1 MENKYR
7 YKLQKG
13 SKKYSCPEC
22 SNKTFVR
29 YIDTNT
35 DSYLPEQYGRC
46 DRESKCLYHLN
57 PYKDG
62 YSKMVFEQER
72 GENSGNWKPQ
82 RPILRS
88 KPAPKRETVFI
99 PFDVFAQTRQGYEQ
113 NVFIQNLLSRVPFPF
128 QVKAIESVISQYNLG
143 TVCNGYRAGAITFPF
158 IDIGGNVRT
167 VQVKQFDQAN
177 HTTGTDFLHSII
189 EKHYIKRNEALPE
202 WLKAYKNNYKT
213 VSCLFGEHLLNKYPL
228 CPVALV
234 EAPKT
239 AVYCS
244 LYFGFPEQPENLLW
258 LAVYNLSSLNLD
270 KCKALQGKDVYLF
283 PDLSKDSKAFELW
296 SKKAKELSS
305 LLPGTRFKVSDL
317 LETLAPNELRQD
329 GADIADVLIKM
340 DWRKFRFTETLQKQT
355 LPKAGTTAAPK
366 SEKGE
371 NSEALKQTY
380 FLQAEHL
387 PQAEMLTYA
396 NIQNEKPVF
405 EKLKPQ
411 ELQELTKTYK
421 SWEQD
426 IKDLETYFSE
436 TTIKRAKNDGKTSI
450 KFNQCGTITDI
461 NLFIE
466 SHFATI
472 KNYEGNKTFEPFLQ
486 RLQTLKKICST

>member
-1 MENKYR
+1 MANEYR

-13 SKKYSCPEC
+13 SKKYTCPEC

-35 DSYLPEQYGRC
+35 GSYLPEQYGRC

-62 YSKMVFEQER
+62 YSKTVFEQER
-72 GENSGNWKPQ
+72 GENSGNGKPQ
-82 RPILRS
+82 LQMPRP
-88 KPAPKRETVFI
+88 KPAPKHELVCI
-99 PFDVFAQTRQGYEQ
+99 PFDVFAQTRQGYDQ

-128 QVKAIESVISQYNLG
+128 EVKAIESVISQYNLG
-143 TVCNGYRAGAITFPF
+143 TVCNGYRTGAITFPF
-158 IDIGGNVRT
+158 IDIGGNVRA
-167 VQVKQFDQAN
+167 VQAKKFDQAN
-177 HTTGTDFLHSII
+177 HTTATDFLHSII
-189 EKHYIKRNEALPE
+189 EKHHMKKNEALPE
-202 WLKAYKNNYKT
+202 WLKAYKNNDKT
-213 VSCLFGEHLLNKYPL
+213 VSCLFGEHLLNKYPF

-283 PDLSKDSKAFELW
+283 PDLSKDGKAFELW
-296 SKKAKELSS
+296 STKAKELSS
-305 LLPGTRFKVSDL
+305 LLPGTRFEVSDL
-317 LETLAPNELRQD
+317 LETLAQKELRQH

-340 DWRKFRFTETLQKQT
+340 DWRKFRFTETLQKQ
-355 LPKAGTTAAPK
+355 K

-371 NSEALKQTY
+371 NSEAPKQTY

-387 PQAEMLTYA
+387 PQAEMLIYP
-396 NIQNEKPVF
+396 NNRNEKPVF

-411 ELQELTKTYK
+411 ELQELAKTYK

-426 IKDLETYFSE
+426 IKDLETFFSE
-436 TTIKRAKNDGKTSI
+436 NTIKRAKNGGKTSI
-450 KFNQCGTITDI
+450 KLNKWSTITDVTK
-461 NLFIE
+461 FIE
-466 SHFATI
+466 SHFATV
-472 KNYEGNKTFEPFLQ
+472 KRNAGNKTFTPYLH
-486 RLQTLKKICST
+486 RLQELKNYLTIKLNWYEN

>member
-1 MENKYR
+1 
-7 YKLQKG
+7 
-13 SKKYSCPEC
+13 
-22 SNKTFVR
+22 
-29 YIDTNT
+29 
-35 DSYLPEQYGRC
+35 LPEQYGRC

-82 RPILRS
+82 RQIPRP
-88 KPAPKRETVFI
+88 KPTPKRETVFI

-128 QVKAIESVISQYNLG
+128 EVKAIESVISQYNLG

-189 EKHYIKRNEALPE
+189 EKHHIKRNEALPE
-202 WLKAYKNNYKT
+202 WLKAYKNNDKT

-244 LYFGFPEQPENLLW
+244 LYFGFPEQPESLLW
-258 LAVYNLSSLNLD
+258 LSVYNLSSLNLD

-283 PDLSKDSKAFELW
+283 PDLSKDGKAFELW
-296 SKKAKELSS
+296 SKKAKELST
-305 LLPGTRFKVSDL
+305 LLPGSRFEVSDL

-340 DWRKFRFTETLQKQT
+340 DWRKFRFTETLQKQ
-355 LPKAGTTAAPK
+355 K

-371 NSEALKQTY
+371 NSEAPKQTY

-387 PQAEMLTYA
+387 PQGEMLIYP
-396 NIQNEKPVF
+396 NNKNEKPVF

-436 TTIKRAKNDGKTSI
+436 TTINRAKNDGKTSI
-450 KFNQCGTITDI
+450 KLNEWSIITDVTK
-461 NLFIE
+461 FIE
-466 SHFATI
+466 SHFATVKRNEGI
-472 KNYEGNKTFEPFLQ
+472 KTFMPYLHRLQELKNYLTIKYNWYEN
-486 RLQTLKKICST
+486 